1 MNLNYKLGEIT
12 MTNYEFN
19 KNMQADLEEIATDE
33 IREEE
38 KKKVFFKWCEDKYGL
53 TDCGN
58 DDIFDLFY
66 QFSQDA
72 KCHYETLI
80 TSYIILMDDMKIIMK
95 DRLHALASDCQDD
108 IQESKQLLDVWE
120 EKVIQ
125 HKEDIEKEIIAA
137 KEMLKQTEKF
147 LNFCKKYKEN

>member
-1 MNLNYKLGEIT
+1 MILKYRSGEVSMI
-12 MTNYEFN
+12 NYEFN

-33 IREEE
+33 IRDEK
-38 KKKVFFKWCEDKYGL
+38 KKKVFFKWCEEEYGL
-53 TDCGN
+53 ADCGN
-58 DDIFDLFY
+58 DDVFDLFY

-80 TSYIILMDDMKIIMK
+80 TSYIILIDDMKSIMK

-108 IQESKQLLDVWE
+108 IQESKQLLDAWE

-147 LNFCKKYKEN
+147 LNFCKKYK